1 MTQKG
6 INWNDLPT
14 YQKRGSSCVRNKIV
28 IETDSVMATA
38 QLRDTSKSENE
49 WIIDTDIPIFRNE
62 GREYI
67 DRLVF
72 IGEE

>member
-1 MTQKG
+1 MKKTGKERQ
-6 INWNDLPT
+6 
-14 YQKRGSSCVRNKIV
+14 
-28 IETDSVMATA
+28 A
-38 QLRDTSKSENE
+38 SKSENE

-72 IGEE
+72 GGEE

>member
-14 YQKRGSSCVRNKIV
+14 HQKRGSCCARNKIV
-28 IETDSVMATA
+28 IESDDVMATV
-38 QLRDTSKSENE
+38 QLRDISKSENE

-72 IGEE
+72 VGEE

>member
-1 MTQKG
+1 MVSWQ
-6 INWNDLPT
+6 L
-14 YQKRGSSCVRNKIV
+14 
-28 IETDSVMATA
+28 AH
-38 QLRDTSKSENE
+38 LRDFSKSENE
-49 WIIDTDIPIFRNE
+49 WIIDTDIPIFKGE

>member
-14 YQKRGSSCVRNKIV
+14 YQKRGSCCVRNNIV
-28 IETDSVMATA
+28 IESDGVKAII

-49 WIIDTDIPIFRNE
+49 GIIDTDIPIFKGE